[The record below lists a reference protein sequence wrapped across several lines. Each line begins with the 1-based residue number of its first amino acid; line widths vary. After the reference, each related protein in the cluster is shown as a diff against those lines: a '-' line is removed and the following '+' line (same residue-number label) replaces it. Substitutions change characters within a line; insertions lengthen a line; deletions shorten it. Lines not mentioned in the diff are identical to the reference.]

1 MIVAEEDTQEERVS
15 VGVTVGVTNEN
26 QPFNRWRNLLQPVK
40 DMAAAWAVDVG
51 AELEA
56 YMAELEQIRFT
67 YEDPTSLNFSE
78 GAAGFQKKSKTSR

>member
-1 MIVAEEDTQEERVS
+1 MIAEEDTQEEHVA

-26 QPFNRWRNLLQPVK
+26 QPFNRWRNLIQPVK

-78 GAAGFQKKSKTSR
+78 GVCPFFKKN